1 MTDHAKPLQGIGV
14 AITRP
19 TGQAEKLT
27 QLIQDA
33 GGHVIPFPLIEIA
46 PLKDYADFEKTIR
59 HIADFDWIIFIS
71 SNAVHNGMPFLIKQ
85 GIPKSLQFAAIGPTT
100 AQTLAN
106 FGIAQVL
113 IPEGRF
119 DSESFLSLPDMHA
132 MQGKKVMI
140 VRGIGGR
147 ELLANSLIARG
158 ASVSFGECYQ
168 RINPQKN
175 CDVLIDAINKK
186 RLHQIVVTSS
196 EAMRYLLDMAGDC
209 DWLKKITLCVNH
221 ARVGE
226 SAAEKGLTVKMAEA
240 PGDSAMLALILAQT

>member
-1 MTDHAKPLQGIGV
+1 MRNKAKPLKDIGV

-33 GGHVIPFPLIEIA
+33 GGHVIPFPLIEIV
-46 PLKDYADFEKTIR
+46 PLKDYTDFEKSIR
-59 HIADFDWIIFIS
+59 HIADFDWMIFIS
-71 SNAVHNGMPFLIKQ
+71 SNAVQNGMPFLIKQ
-85 GIPKSLQFAAIGPTT
+85 GIPKSLRFAAIGPTT

-106 FGIAQVL
+106 FGIDQVL

-140 VRGIGGR
+140 IRGIGGR
-147 ELLANSLIARG
+147 ELLGNTLQARG
-158 ASVSFGECYQ
+158 ASVTFGECYQ

-175 CDVLIDAINKK
+175 CDALIDAFNRN
-186 RLHQIVVTSS
+186 RLHRIVVTSS
-196 EAMRYLLDMAGDC
+196 EAMHYLLDLAGDC
-209 DWLKKITLCVNH
+209 DWLKKITLCINH

-226 SAAEKGLTVKMAEA
+226 SAAEKGLTIKMAEG